1 MFKSILS
8 HVCEILPKNYLF
20 GSNMKIIL
28 FFFFLTNGRHIIYNT
43 NFTFKYTKITC
54 NTNNTYTISI
64 TYKYCANIM
73 YNYTNSTHNINNLQY

>member
-1 MFKSILS
+1 MSVKFYPRIICLGLTWKLS
-8 HVCEILPKNYLF
+8 C
-20 GSNMKIIL
+20 